1 MWRPRE
7 SRRRER
13 RPPPPVPNAHSRP
26 HRCRTRLLA
35 AVAGPTPT
43 QRPLRCG
50 AYTRAYINFALRDVA
65 GPLGRNRLLSRAQEP
80 LRASDYADV
89 STAPSFRFP
98 LERVRALRQRKELLA
113 REELARAI
121 SQRTGSQDRLR
132 RVEEHL
138 ERTFSDQRLATEA
151 DASTITVSAA
161 ELLARQ
167 AFVEHVEAQRT
178 MGMRELERHEADV
191 ADRDTQLGHAAREHE
206 ILERLKNRQ
215 RAEHEREVGRR
226 ESQQLD
232 EIALERFRRS
242 AA

>member
-1 MWRPRE
+1 M
-7 SRRRER
+7 
-13 RPPPPVPNAHSRP
+13 
-26 HRCRTRLLA
+26 
-35 AVAGPTPT
+35 
-43 QRPLRCG
+43 
-50 AYTRAYINFALRDVA
+50 
-65 GPLGRNRLLSRAQEP
+65 
-80 LRASDYADV
+80 
-89 STAPSFRFP
+89 STAPSFRFR

-121 SQRTGSQDRLR
+121 SQRAGSQDRLR

-138 ERTFSDQRLATEA
+138 ERAFTHQRLAAGE
-151 DASTITVSAA
+151 DGHASTVSAA

-191 ADRDTQLGHAAREHE
+191 AERDNQLGYAAREHE
-206 ILERLKNRQ
+206 ILERLKDRQ
-215 RAEHEREVGRR
+215 RAEHEREAGRR
-226 ESQQLD
+226 ENEQLD